1 MESLTEGGDY
11 LSRKM
16 QENGANIMQRLAVD
30 ILCNQLE
37 ETWNYFTST
46 FKMQDRIYVQF
57 VELYQFENE
66 FRELV
71 NKFSENEKIINR
83 LIMTGFGSS
92 LEEINKE
99 LDEIDD
105 VMHALSVDV
114 VKAKNL
120 ARSGKELML
129 EHSFTRESLEFSCA
143 ELKVMCKKQE
153 ILFME
158 RRRPLLKFYDMYEAM
173 DNITEWCE
181 SATKHLE
188 KEASKS
194 VESKESGQQEAEKQ
208 PMEQEQDVLS
218 ELRQLDY
225 LMSRARDIKIRGR
238 KDFEEDFD
246 EIKDLISA
254 KTLATVDEHITKLDD
269 VKKKV
274 SDRRD
279 LLRQKATDEK
289 LIDDTSSVDLADR
302 Y

>member
-1 MESLTEGGDY
+1 MESLTEGGIY
-11 LSRKM
+11 LGKKM

-30 ILCNQLE
+30 ILCNQLD
-37 ETWNYFTST
+37 ETWNYFTTT

-92 LEEINKE
+92 MEEINRE
-99 LDEIDD
+99 LDEIDN
-105 VMHALSVDV
+105 VINALSVDV
-114 VKAKNL
+114 AKAKHL
-120 ARSGKELML
+120 CRSGKELMM
-129 EHSFTRESLEFSCA
+129 EHSFTRESLEFNCA

-153 ILFME
+153 ILFLE
-158 RRRPLLKFYDMYEAM
+158 RRRPLLKFYDMYEAL
-173 DNITEWCE
+173 DNISEWCE

-188 KEASKS
+188 KEPP
-194 VESKESGQQEAEKQ
+194 KEGEEQEQEPEQKQ
-208 PMEQEQDVLS
+208 EEEQEQDVLS
-218 ELRQLDY
+218 ELRQLEY

-238 KDFEEDFD
+238 ADFEDDFD

-254 KTLATVDEHITKLDD
+254 KTLVTVDDHITKLED

-279 LLRQKATDEK
+279 TLRQKATDEK
-289 LIDDTSSVDLADR
+289 LIDDTSSVDIADR